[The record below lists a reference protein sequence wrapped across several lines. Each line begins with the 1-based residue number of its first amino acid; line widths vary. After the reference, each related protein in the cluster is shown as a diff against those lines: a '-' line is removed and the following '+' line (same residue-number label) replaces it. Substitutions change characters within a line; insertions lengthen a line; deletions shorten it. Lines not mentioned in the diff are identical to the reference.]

1 MALLENHLEQ
11 ISLSAAAIAELPF
24 PPPKRFANALLRFH
38 DITALIRDTEVHE
51 RALFRFAPP
60 DPSSLPPQEKISSL
74 HSRFN
79 QLTASVTRY
88 ENRVSKNATQ
98 LAKLNRS
105 GDDRD
110 ADDEHLDRGAS
121 PDLESGERKFSEM
134 PITAEQLERE
144 EQEVRELERRKQ
156 NLEER
161 VSGMERDLGGLLR

>member
-1 MALLENHLEQ
+1 MALNSSAVSSMVYDARKLSC
-11 ISLSAAAIAELPF
+11 SLTTYSPIPGA
-24 PPPKRFANALLRFH
+24 K
-38 DITALIRDTEVHE
+38 
-51 RALFRFAPP
+51 
-60 DPSSLPPQEKISSL
+60 EKISSL